1 MRKLPVLAT
10 AVAALAA
17 QTSAYAGY
25 HSTSPV
31 AVYKNSGNPGGIA
44 NGSVYSARY
53 YTSDSTQYIGCQSV
67 AYPGSSGYVFCSA
80 TDSKGNYLS
89 CMTSNADD
97 TTRTAI
103 ASVNTSSFI
112 LFQADTSGK
121 CSIIAI
127 SNFSY
132 TL

>member
-1 MRKLPVLAT
+1 MRKLPILAA
-10 AVAALAA
+10 AVAAIAVTAA
-17 QTSAYAGY
+17 AYAGN
-25 HSTSPV
+25 HITSPV
-31 AVYKNSGNPGGIA
+31 VVYKDSGDVGGLA

-53 YTSDSTQYIGCQSV
+53 YTTDASQYIGCQSV

-80 TDSKGNYLS
+80 VDAHNNYLS
-89 CMTSNADD
+89 CLTSNADD

-112 LFQADTSGK
+112 LFEADTSGK
-121 CSIIAI
+121 CTIIAI